1 MPPMRGGLEAQ
12 GARHLEGALTA
23 RIGPALPS
31 NEPRGSVVWHKP
43 MRQSEP
49 VLDDSDIDVLRR
61 LANGDRAALG
71 VLYDRHAPVL
81 LALGV
86 RIVRVRREAEDLLH
100 DVFLELWRH
109 AGDYQAERGSVKS
122 WMLLRMR
129 SRCLDRVRSHGYS
142 RVVALDGEREG
153 VLRGGVT
160 ELDERRLDGARLKGL
175 LERLPVGQREV
186 LALGYFE
193 GLSFSEIAT
202 RLDIPL
208 GTVKSRVSAA
218 MQTLRKEL
226 GVRAPEE
233 AS

>member
-1 MPPMRGGLEAQ
+1 MSEQADSAQ
-12 GARHLEGALTA
+12 DMIAMARPL
-23 RIGPALPS
+23 
-31 NEPRGSVVWHKP
+31 VVWQKP
-43 MRQSEP
+43 IRQSEP
-49 VLDDSDIDVLRR
+49 VLDESDIAVLRR
-61 LANGDRAALG
+61 LANGDKAALG

-81 LALGV
+81 LALGL
-86 RIVRVRREAEDLLH
+86 RIVRARREAEDLLH

-109 AGDYQAERGSVKS
+109 AGDYQPERGSVKS

-142 RVVALDGEREG
+142 RVVALEAEPA
-153 VLRGGVT
+153 RGGVA
-160 ELDERRLDGARLKGL
+160 ELDERRLDGNKLRGL
-175 LERLPVGQREV
+175 IERLPAGQREV

-202 RLDIPL
+202 QLDIPI

-226 GVRAPEE
+226 GANPKE

>member
-1 MPPMRGGLEAQ
+1 MSEQADSAQ
-12 GARHLEGALTA
+12 DMTAMARPL
-23 RIGPALPS
+23 
-31 NEPRGSVVWHKP
+31 VVWQKP
-43 MRQSEP
+43 MRQREP
-49 VLDDSDIDVLRR
+49 VLDESDIAVLRR
-61 LANGDRAALG
+61 LANGDKAALG

-81 LALGV
+81 LALGL
-86 RIVRVRREAEDLLH
+86 RILRARREAEDLLH

-109 AGDYQAERGSVKS
+109 AGDYQPERGSVKS

-142 RVVALDGEREG
+142 RVVALEAEPGQRDA
-153 VLRGGVT
+153 GGAA
-160 ELDERRLDGARLKGL
+160 ELDERRLDGNKLRGL
-175 LERLPVGQREV
+175 IERLPPGQRDV

-202 RLDIPL
+202 QLGIPI

-218 MQTLRKEL
+218 MQTLRKEM
-226 GVRAPEE
+226 GVDAVNPKE